1 MKLCGELGVLFFASH
16 LACLAQ
22 CIAKANTKEPSEA
35 LYGDASRENVV
46 FLESWRQFR
55 TSIEKLDYYVGGV
68 QLTCAKL
75 W

>member
-1 MKLCGELGVLFFASH
+1 MKLWLNLGVLFFASH

-22 CIAKANTKEPSEA
+22 CIAKNNTRERSEA

>member
-1 MKLCGELGVLFFASH
+1 MKLWRNLGVLFFASH

-22 CIAKANTKEPSEA
+22 CIAKNNTKERSEA

-68 QLTCAKL
+68 NLTCAKL